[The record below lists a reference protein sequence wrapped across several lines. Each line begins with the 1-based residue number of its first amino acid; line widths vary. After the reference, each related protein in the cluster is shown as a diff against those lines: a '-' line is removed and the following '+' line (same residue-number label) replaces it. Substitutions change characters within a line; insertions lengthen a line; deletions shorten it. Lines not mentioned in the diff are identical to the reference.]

1 MFNRA
6 TIVITLIIAA
16 LASAWFLNH
25 LTSSGSKSGSMA
37 YHDPDYYM
45 EDFTTLTMK
54 QDGTPKNKLSANYMA
69 HYPDDDTTELLKPKL
84 EIFRL
89 DKPPLYMS
97 ADKGWIAADNEVILL
112 TGDVEL
118 WEEDESGVRT
128 LQVNTSKA
136 HVLLNQEY
144 AETDKYVKIIL
155 NKNITTG
162 IGMRAYFKDSRLD
175 VLNNVRTTIQPNQ
188 NKNKEPIRE

>member
-25 LTSSGSKSGSMA
+25 LTSSESKSGSMA
-37 YHDPDYYM
+37 YHVPDYYM

-89 DKPPLYMS
+89 DQPSLYMS

-144 AETDKYVKIIL
+144 AETDQYVKIIL

-162 IGMRAYFKDSRLD
+162 IGMRAYFKDSRLE

-188 NKNKEPIRE
+188 NKNKEPSRE